1 MSPANDSSL
10 RSKRDR
16 GLSTARCVLRVLTLL
31 AERPD
36 GVRAVEV
43 AQSVGKSVSTAY
55 NLLESL
61 CEEGFA
67 VRQPRGGVF
76 RLRRDPY
83 GSERPAS
90 ESNRLGAAVDELH
103 LRTRKRSYLA
113 CVSNGGMEI
122 LLVRGRQGMPMMP
135 GLGTRITDALHAVAM
150 GKVVLSLLPDHARQ
164 RYAQR
169 GLKAFTAA
177 TITAPGQLLA
187 ELVDV
192 RRQGYA
198 VEREEFTSDFSSVAA
213 PILDDGGRFAATV
226 GVSASTRAFDAE
238 HEHLVAV
245 VRDVASRHV
254 PKRRNF
260 LNGTTA
266 PRTTVGTAIRETHH
280 RSGRESSKHHE
291 ISSEDPGTLLGA
303 DVREPG

>member
-1 MSPANDSSL
+1 MSPANDPSV
-10 RSKRDR
+10 RSNGDR
-16 GLSTARCVLRVLTLL
+16 GLRTARSVLRVLTLL

-43 AQSVGKSVSTAY
+43 AEAAGKSVSTAY
-55 NLLESL
+55 KLLESL

-67 VRQPRGGVF
+67 VREPRGGVF
-76 RLRRDPY
+76 RLRRDRCR
-83 GSERPAS
+83 SEAPAADS
-90 ESNRLGAAVDELH
+90 HSLGAAVDELH

-113 CVSNGGMEI
+113 CVSNGGLEI
-122 LLVRGRQGMPMMP
+122 LLVRGRQGMPRMP

-150 GKVVLSLLPDHARQ
+150 GKVVLSLLPDQARQ

-177 TITAPGQLLA
+177 TITTPAQLLA

-198 VEREEFTSDFSSVAA
+198 VEREEFTSDFCCVAA

-238 HEHLVAV
+238 HEHLVEV

-254 PKRRNF
+254 PKRHSF
-260 LNGTTA
+260 LHRVTVS
-266 PRTTVGTAIRETHH
+266 RTTYVAQQQT
-280 RSGRESSKHHE
+280 
-291 ISSEDPGTLLGA
+291 
-303 DVREPG
+303 